1 MCMWN
6 HVKMWCGW
14 RGCESSGVRN
24 GIIPTEE
31 VKTPTYTPC
40 VPKYPTLAYT
50 LAAIHWQTMHGLSF
64 SVSLYVA
71 VCLPT

>member
-1 MCMWN
+1 MYMWD
-6 HVKMWCGW
+6 HVKIWCGW

-40 VPKYPTLAYT
+40 VPNPTLAYT

-71 VCLPT
+71 VSLPT